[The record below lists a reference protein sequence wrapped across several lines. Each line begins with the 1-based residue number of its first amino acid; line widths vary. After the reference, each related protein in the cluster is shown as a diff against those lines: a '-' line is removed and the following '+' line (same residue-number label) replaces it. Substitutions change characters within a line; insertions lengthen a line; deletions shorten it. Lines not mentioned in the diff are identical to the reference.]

1 MPIKR
6 NYTIGIMDEGKI
18 NKVNTVIS
26 KYADITMQSSSHM
39 YFEKQPINANEVVQD
54 VTFFQLKCEDK
65 PSFKRKLN
73 KLINDLDEL
82 NTDYILRDEE
92 DEKLIVTVDHGGYI
106 IAKFDNVKFLKPGT
120 YDKIDEI
127 KCMKTDL
134 GYCKGFKPKFRPLCG
149 KPIDEVKVNP
159 EIIYI
164 VSDSD
169 ENLKRFRDRVTR
181 ELLDIEPDFELEF
194 GRIEPQDF

>member
-1 MPIKR
+1 
-6 NYTIGIMDEGKI
+6 MDETMISKI
-18 NKVNTVIS
+18 NTVIS
-26 KYADITMQSSSHM
+26 EYADITMQSSSHM
-39 YFEKQPINANEVVQD
+39 YFDKQPINVNEVVQD
-54 VTFFQLKCEDK
+54 VTFFQLKCEDE

-73 KLINDLDEL
+73 KLIESLDEL
-82 NTDYILRDEE
+82 DTDYIIMDEE
-92 DEKLIVTVDHGGYI
+92 SQRLIVTVDHGGYI

-127 KCMKTDL
+127 KCMKTDM

-149 KPIDEVKVNP
+149 KPIDDVRVNP

-169 ENLKRFRDRVTR
+169 ENLKKFRDFVTK
-181 ELLDIEPDFELEF
+181 ELLDLEPDFELEF

>member
-6 NYTIGIMDEGKI
+6 NYTVGIMDETMISKI
-18 NKVNTVIS
+18 NTVIS
-26 KYADITMQSSSHM
+26 EYADITMQSSSHM
-39 YFEKQPINANEVVQD
+39 YFDKQPINVNEVVQD
-54 VTFFQLKCEDK
+54 VTFFQLKCEDES
-65 PSFKRKLN
+65 SFKIKLN
-73 KLINDLDEL
+73 KLIESLDEL
-82 NTDYILRDEE
+82 NTDYVIMDEE
-92 DEKLIVTVDHGGYI
+92 SEKLIVTVDHGGYI

-127 KCMKTDL
+127 KCMKTDM

-149 KPIDEVKVNP
+149 KPIDEVRVNP

-169 ENLKRFRDRVTR
+169 ENLKKFRDFVTK
-181 ELLDIEPDFELEF
+181 ELLELEPDFELEF
-194 GRIEPQDF
+194 GLIEPQDF